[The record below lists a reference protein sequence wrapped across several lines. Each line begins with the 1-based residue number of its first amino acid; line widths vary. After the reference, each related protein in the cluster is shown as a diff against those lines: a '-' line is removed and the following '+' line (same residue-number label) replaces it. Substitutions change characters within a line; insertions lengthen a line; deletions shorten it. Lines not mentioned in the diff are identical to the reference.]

1 MKLYSV
7 YENGVL
13 KKINRVDFNDKK
25 VYLIDDFKIYYLW
38 FGSNSS
44 EKKKEFGK
52 KRAKDLNSKRK
63 SPAKI
68 QIINQNQEFGTFL
81 VIMDILKG
89 SLKNESSSA
98 KRDELV
104 FELED
109 TLELIDAGLDLD
121 LEAEITLKAH
131 NLSQEGISY
140 EDLSKRLAE
149 LQLVLLKGK
158 GKPLV
163 VDIKNKTEEII
174 KSTSTFE
181 ELAWLVSELEIL
193 IKKKQLK

>member
-1 MKLYSV
+1 M
-7 YENGVL
+7 
-13 KKINRVDFNDKK
+13 
-25 VYLIDDFKIYYLW
+25 
-38 FGSNSS
+38 
-44 EKKKEFGK
+44 
-52 KRAKDLNSKRK
+52 
-63 SPAKI
+63 
-68 QIINQNQEFGTFL
+68 
-81 VIMDILKG
+81 
-89 SLKNESSSA
+89 
-98 KRDELV
+98 
-104 FELED
+104 ED

-121 LEAEITLKAH
+121 LEAEITLHAH

-158 GKPLV
+158 DKPLASE
-163 VDIKNKTEEII
+163 IKNKTEEIL

>member
-52 KRAKDLNSKRK
+52 KRAKDLNNKRK

-68 QIINQNQEFGTFL
+68 QIINQNQEFGTFM

-89 SLKNESSSA
+89 SLKNEDSNA

-109 TLELIDAGLDLD
+109 TLELIDAGLELD

-131 NLSQEGISY
+131 KISQEGISY

-149 LQLVLLKGK
+149 SQLILLKGK
-158 GKPLV
+158 GKPLASE
-163 VDIKNKTEEII
+163 IKKKTEEIL

>member
-7 YENGVL
+7 YENGAL
-13 KKINRVDFNDKK
+13 KNVNRVDFNDKK
-25 VYLIDDFKIYYLW
+25 VYLIDDFKVFYLW

-52 KRAKDLNSKRK
+52 KRANDLNSKRK
-63 SPAKI
+63 SPARI
-68 QIINQNQEFGTFL
+68 QIINQSQELGAFL
-81 VIMDILKG
+81 IIMDILKEG
-89 SLKNESSSA
+89 LKNEDTKE

-109 TLELIDAGLDLD
+109 TLELIDAGLELD
-121 LEAEITLKAH
+121 LEAEITLNAH

-149 LQLVLLKGK
+149 LQLVILKGK
-158 GKPLV
+158 GKPLTNE
-163 VDIKNKTEEII
+163 IKKKTEEIL

-193 IKKKQLK
+193 IKKKKLK

>member
-52 KRAKDLNSKRK
+52 KRAKDLNNKRK

-68 QIINQNQEFGTFL
+68 QIINQNQEFGTFM

-89 SLKNESSSA
+89 SLKNEDSNA

-109 TLELIDAGLDLD
+109 TLELIDAGLELD

-131 NLSQEGISY
+131 KITQEGISY

-149 LQLVLLKGK
+149 SQLILLKGK
-158 GKPLV
+158 GKPLASE
-163 VDIKNKTEEII
+163 IKKKTEEIL

>member
-7 YENGVL
+7 YENGAL
-13 KKINRVDFNDKK
+13 KNVNRVDFNDKK
-25 VYLIDDFKIYYLW
+25 VYLIDDFKVFYLW

-52 KRAKDLNSKRK
+52 KRANALNNKRK

-68 QIINQNQEFGTFL
+68 QIINQNKEFGAFL
-81 VIMDILKG
+81 VIMDILKEG
-89 SLKNESSSA
+89 LQNEISRE

-104 FELED
+104 FEIED
-109 TLELIDAGLDLD
+109 TLELIDVGLELD
-121 LEAEITLKAH
+121 LEAEITLNAH

-158 GKPLV
+158 GKPLANE
-163 VDIKNKTEEII
+163 IKKKTEEII

-181 ELAWLVSELEIL
+181 ELAWLISELEIL

>member
-52 KRAKDLNSKRK
+52 QRAKDLNNKRK

-68 QIINQNQEFGTFL
+68 QIINQNQEFGTFM

-89 SLKNESSSA
+89 SLKNEDSNA

-109 TLELIDAGLDLD
+109 TLELIDAGLELD

-131 NLSQEGISY
+131 KITQEGISY

-149 LQLVLLKGK
+149 SQLILLKGK
-158 GKPLV
+158 GKPLASE
-163 VDIKNKTEEII
+163 IKKKTEEIL

>member
-13 KKINRVDFNDKK
+13 KKINRVDFNDNK
-25 VYLIDDFKIYYLW
+25 VYLIDDFKINYLW

-44 EKKKEFGK
+44 EKKREFGK

-81 VIMDILKG
+81 VIMDILKEG
-89 SLKNESSSA
+89 LKNEDSSA

-121 LEAEITLKAH
+121 LEAEITLHAH

-158 GKPLV
+158 DKPLASEV
-163 VDIKNKTEEII
+163 KNKTEEIL

>member
-52 KRAKDLNSKRK
+52 KRAKDLNNKRK

-68 QIINQNQEFGTFL
+68 QIINQNQEFGTFM

-89 SLKNESSSA
+89 SLKNEDSNA

-109 TLELIDAGLDLD
+109 TLELIDAGLELD
-121 LEAEITLKAH
+121 LEAEITLNAH
-131 NLSQEGISY
+131 NISQGGISY
-140 EDLSKRLAE
+140 EDLAKRLAR

-158 GKPLV
+158 DKLLDGE
-163 VDIKNKTEEII
+163 IKKKTEEII

>member
-89 SLKNESSSA
+89 SLKNEDSNA

-121 LEAEITLKAH
+121 LEAEITLHAH

-158 GKPLV
+158 DKPLASE
-163 VDIKNKTEEII
+163 IKNKTEEIL

>member
-7 YENGVL
+7 YENGAL
-13 KKINRVDFNDKK
+13 KNVNRVDFNDKK
-25 VYLIDDFKIYYLW
+25 VYLIDDFKVFYLW

-52 KRAKDLNSKRK
+52 KRANDLNSKRK
-63 SPAKI
+63 SPTRI
-68 QIINQNQEFGTFL
+68 QIVNQSQERGAFL
-81 VIMDILKG
+81 IIMDILKEG
-89 SLKNESSSA
+89 LKNEDSRE

-109 TLELIDAGLDLD
+109 TLELIDAGLELD
-121 LEAEITLKAH
+121 LEAEITLNAH

-158 GKPLV
+158 GKPLAYE
-163 VDIKNKTEEII
+163 IKNKTEEIL